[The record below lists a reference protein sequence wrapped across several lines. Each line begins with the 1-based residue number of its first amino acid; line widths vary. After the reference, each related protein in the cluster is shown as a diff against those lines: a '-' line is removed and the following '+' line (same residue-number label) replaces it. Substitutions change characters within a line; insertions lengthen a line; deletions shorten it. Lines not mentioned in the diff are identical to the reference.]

1 MMPGEIRSFAV
12 QCPYCLEHMSLDV
25 EDDVEGEYIQDCEVC
40 CNPWQ
45 VRVVVKGSKRKVS
58 IERSQ

>member
-1 MMPGEIRSFAV
+1 MDIRSFPV

-45 VRVVVKGSKRKVS
+45 VRVVRKGSKRKVT
-58 IERSQ
+58 IDRSQ